1 MTPEQIDS
9 KYENRKNHV
18 QKITADK
25 KSISNR
31 QKLVHSLDL
40 QGFSNQE
47 IADQINV
54 SLSTVEKDL
63 NEMRQNIRD
72 WFSEIGSEDRY
83 LAFVDAVIH
92 IDMVQK
98 QLWQMA
104 REQKDQKEKVNL
116 LDKITDNAIKK
127 SGLFRTSDA
136 YLTAYYFKQKD
147 ISQKELAK
155 QEFLDTL

>member
-1 MTPEQIDS
+1 MIVNTYQMMQYIF
-9 KYENRKNHV
+9 
-18 QKITADK
+18 
-25 KSISNR
+25 
-31 QKLVHSLDL
+31 DL
-40 QGFSNQE
+40 HNM
-47 IADQINV
+47 
-54 SLSTVEKDL
+54 VEKDL

-72 WFSEIGSEDRY
+72 WFSEIGYEDRY
-83 LAFVDAVIH
+83 LAFVDAVID

-98 QLWQMA
+98 QLWQMT

>member
-1 MTPEQIDS
+1 MQYIF
-9 KYENRKNHV
+9 
-18 QKITADK
+18 
-25 KSISNR
+25 
-31 QKLVHSLDL
+31 DL
-40 QGFSNQE
+40 HNM
-47 IADQINV
+47 
-54 SLSTVEKDL
+54 VEKDL

-72 WFSEIGSEDRY
+72 WFSEIGYEDRY
-83 LAFVDAVIH
+83 LAFVDAVID

-98 QLWQMA
+98 QLWQMT

-155 QEFLDTL
+155 QEFLDTLKYNFIIYA

>member
-1 MTPEQIDS
+1 MIVNTYQMMQYIF
-9 KYENRKNHV
+9 
-18 QKITADK
+18 
-25 KSISNR
+25 
-31 QKLVHSLDL
+31 DL
-40 QGFSNQE
+40 HNM
-47 IADQINV
+47 
-54 SLSTVEKDL
+54 VEKDL

-72 WFSEIGSEDRY
+72 WFSEIGYEDRY
-83 LAFVDAVIH
+83 LAFVDAVID

-98 QLWQMA
+98 QLWQMT

-155 QEFLDTL
+155 QEFLDTLKYNFIIYA